1 MLIPKAF
8 EHFLRSYPS
17 TEHCF
22 VINENISGE
31 LDYRGRLI
39 KFIKLEDMEED
50 EDFLE
55 IFNN

>member
-1 MLIPKAF
+1 MSVQNIGEF
-8 EHFLRSYPS
+8 FLYDP
-17 TEHCF
+17 
-22 VINENISGE
+22 NENISGE

-55 IFNN
+55 IFKN